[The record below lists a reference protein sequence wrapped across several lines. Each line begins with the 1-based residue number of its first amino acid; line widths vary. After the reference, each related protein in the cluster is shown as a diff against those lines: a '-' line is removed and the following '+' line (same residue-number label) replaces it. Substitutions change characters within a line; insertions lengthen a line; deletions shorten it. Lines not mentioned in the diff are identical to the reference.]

1 MLEPL
6 ETSNPYVVRATVRD
20 GILEIEWAVDVLY
33 VDRDTNYMEVHT
45 DTWVTEQNNEQE
57 VLFG

>member
-33 VDRDTNYMEVHT
+33 VDPDHNYQEVHT
-45 DTWVTEQNNEQE
+45 EYWTTEQSNDQRIMQC
-57 VLFG
+57 